1 MRKEFEMSSTA
12 IAGMTPQDHRGAS
25 SNLDRYVASAAK
37 ADIPGV
43 RATVLPL
50 SFGLD
55 QPQHLPWRIIRHA
68 VGSAQIIDATGAT
81 RITECAMP
89 VASFIVTC
97 VNANDKLVAE
107 CCRQAEALMDLHA
120 LVVKEQPSKE
130 RDARLDAVTRGM
142 FGEGGV

>member
-1 MRKEFEMSSTA
+1 MTDARSDRLMLAEPTGIGATA
-12 IAGMTPQDHRGAS
+12 T
-25 SNLDRYVASAAK
+25 LT
-37 ADIPGV
+37 V
-43 RATVLPL
+43 RTAPL

-68 VGSAQIIDATGAT
+68 AGSAQIIDASGAT

-142 FGEGGV
+142 FGDGTI